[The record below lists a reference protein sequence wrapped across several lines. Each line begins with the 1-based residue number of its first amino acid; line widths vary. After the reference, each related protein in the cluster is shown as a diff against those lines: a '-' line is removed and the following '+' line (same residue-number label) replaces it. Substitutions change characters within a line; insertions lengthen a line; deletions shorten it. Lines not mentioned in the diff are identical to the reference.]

1 MNGKMTK
8 KARAE
13 VRFAWTE
20 GFAPSRD
27 SSIVHEIATTRVT
40 RERKAGMSFVMNGYI
55 GMLIVK
61 LAKSNDRED
70 GHQHPEALGLQ
81 QGGLH
86 PRGERAEVCP
96 SYLPVDGPE
105 ERVDVVLQEEDARDE
120 GPPEEEERDLRPGL
134 ESEDVVDEDEVADE
148 VCDYSE

>member
-8 KARAE
+8 KARAD
-13 VRFAWTE
+13 VRFACTE

-61 LAKSNDRED
+61 FAKSIIERTDTRIPKPSGLSKEDFIRE
-70 GHQHPEALGLQ
+70 GSVPKSAPLTS
-81 QGGLH
+81 
-86 PRGERAEVCP
+86 P
-96 SYLPVDGPE
+96 
-105 ERVDVVLQEEDARDE
+105 
-120 GPPEEEERDLRPGL
+120 
-134 ESEDVVDEDEVADE
+134 
-148 VCDYSE
+148 

>member
-8 KARAE
+8 KARAD

-27 SSIVHEIATTRVT
+27 SSIVHEMATTRVT

-61 LAKSNDRED
+61 LAKRRIEMTDTSIPNPSGLRMDYPREAGRDR
-70 GHQHPEALGLQ
+70 GKSLSYS
-81 QGGLH
+81 
-86 PRGERAEVCP
+86 P
-96 SYLPVDGPE
+96 S
-105 ERVDVVLQEEDARDE
+105 
-120 GPPEEEERDLRPGL
+120 
-134 ESEDVVDEDEVADE
+134 
-148 VCDYSE
+148 